1 MNIDL
6 LSQITGWAGLGLS
19 VTISLPQIIKSV
31 QLKDTSS
38 LSWISQI
45 LLFLAIGCYLV
56 RAVIVGEHIF
66 IASNA
71 INGIFVALLIGLM
84 VRYRR

>member
-1 MNIDL
+1 MNIEL

-31 QLKDTSS
+31 QLKDTSG
-38 LSWISQI
+38 LSWISQV
-45 LLFLAIGCYLV
+45 LLLLAIICYLV
-56 RAVIVGEHIF
+56 RAVIIGEPIF
-66 IASNA
+66 IFSNA
-71 INGIFVALLIGLM
+71 INGLFVVWMIGLM